1 MSLSKVDIHEYMKP
15 GVRVHLAGI
24 GGVSM
29 CPLAE
34 VLQGMGLQVQ
44 GSDMNESATVK
55 HLRELGIHVDI
66 GHSAENLR
74 GCDLVIRTAAIHNEN
89 PEIAGAIT
97 RGIPVYERAEAV
109 KCSPALRY
117 CEGG

>member
-34 VLQGMGLQVQ
+34 VLQGMGLLVT
-44 GSDMNESATVK
+44 GSDMNSSVSTD
-55 HLRELGIHVDI
+55 ELIAQGIGNI
-66 GHSAENLR
+66 CR
-74 GCDLVIRTAAIHNEN
+74 
-89 PEIAGAIT
+89 
-97 RGIPVYERAEAV
+97 
-109 KCSPALRY
+109 CSLTQRW
-117 CEGG
+117 